1 MSETYQPI
9 EQGSDMVSEPTA
21 SQPYYTQSI
30 SPVDALWA
38 LYQAQTKKVRR
49 AFRHRLLEEED
60 MAKKQKKLVKESLTK
75 AFEELHAGKAK
86 HNARN
91 LFAE

>member
-1 MSETYQPI
+1 MSE
-9 EQGSDMVSEPTA
+9 S
-21 SQPYYTQSI
+21 
-30 SPVDALWA
+30 L
-38 LYQAQTKKVRR
+38 
-49 AFRHRLLEEED
+49 AFRHHLLEEED